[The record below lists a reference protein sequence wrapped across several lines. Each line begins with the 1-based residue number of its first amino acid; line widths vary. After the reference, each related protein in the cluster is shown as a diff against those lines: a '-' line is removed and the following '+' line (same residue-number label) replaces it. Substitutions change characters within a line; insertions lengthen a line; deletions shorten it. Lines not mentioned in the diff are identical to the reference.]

1 MYDFEFWRQRREEF
15 LREAEMNRLARTI
28 RSNRKRKSQQ
38 SSPLEQNTER
48 YNGGLVKFLRALK
61 YEIQK

>member
-1 MYDFEFWRQRREEF
+1 
-15 LREAEMNRLARTI
+15 MNRLARTV

-38 SSPLEQNTER
+38 SPPLGQNTER

>member
-15 LREAEMNRLARTI
+15 LCEAEMNRLARTV

-38 SSPLEQNTER
+38 RPPLEQNTER

-61 YEIQK
+61 YAIQK

>member
-1 MYDFEFWRQRREEF
+1 
-15 LREAEMNRLARTI
+15 MNRLARTV

-38 SSPLEQNTER
+38 RPPLEQNTER